1 MNGQMALPAPPGFR
15 EDHRGRWI
23 PEGQIRPIDQ
33 ARDAL
38 VLEIVHGARAQS
50 AALAAF
56 KRRAFDDVAAFV
68 QLSAEQYGVHLGGDK
83 GNVSLTS
90 FDGRYK
96 VLRAVAETIVFDER
110 LQAAKTLIDDCLSEW
125 TEGARPELKALVS
138 DAFRVDQAGNIRVQE
153 VLGLRRLNIEDAR
166 WQRAMMAIADAVQV
180 VGSKSYLRVYE
191 RVDGTA
197 SYRQIPLDVSAVAT
211 GGGA

>member
-1 MNGQMALPAPPGFR
+1 MNTAVQIPPGCR

-23 PEGQIRPIDQ
+23 PEAQIQAIDQ

-38 VLEIVHGARAQS
+38 VMEIVRGAREQS

-56 KRRAFDDVAAFV
+56 KRRVFDDIAAFV
-68 QLSAEQYGVHLGGDK
+68 ELSAEQYGVRLGGNK

-96 VLRAVAETIVFDER
+96 VMRAVAETIVFDER
-110 LQAAKTLIDDCLSEW
+110 LQAAKELIDTCLNEW
-125 TEGARPELKALVS
+125 VQGARPELKALVS

-153 VLGLRRLNIEDAR
+153 VLGLRRLKIEDER
-166 WQRAMMAIADAVQV
+166 WQRAMLAIADAVQV
-180 VGSKSYLRVYE
+180 VGSKCYLRVYE

-197 SYRQIPLDVSAVAT
+197 SYRQIPLDVSAVST
-211 GGGA
+211 GGAS

>member
-1 MNGQMALPAPPGFR
+1 MGAQMALPVPPGCR

-23 PEGQIRPIDQ
+23 PEAQIRPIDQ
-33 ARDAL
+33 ARDSL
-38 VLEIVHGARAQS
+38 VMEIVRGARAQS

-56 KRRAFDDVAAFV
+56 KRRVFDDIAAFV
-68 QLSAEQYGVHLGGDK
+68 ELSAGEYGVRLGGGK

-96 VLRAVAETIVFDER
+96 VLRAVQETIVFDER
-110 LQAAKTLIDDCLSEW
+110 LQAAKTLIDACLNEW
-125 TEGARPELKALVS
+125 TQGARPELKALVS

-153 VLGLRRLNIEDAR
+153 VLGLRRLKIEDER
-166 WQRAMMAIADAVQV
+166 WQRAMAAIADAVQV

-191 RVDGTA
+191 RVGDTA
-197 SYRQIPLDVSAVAT
+197 SYRQIPLDVAAVPV
-211 GGGA
+211 GGEA